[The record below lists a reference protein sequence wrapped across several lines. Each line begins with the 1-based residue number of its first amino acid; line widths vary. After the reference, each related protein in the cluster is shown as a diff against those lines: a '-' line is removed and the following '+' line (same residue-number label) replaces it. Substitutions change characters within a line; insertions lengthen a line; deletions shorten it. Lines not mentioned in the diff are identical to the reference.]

1 MENVVET
8 YRKQFVLR
16 GVAALAVIGGLAGRA
31 SAQDRLVQESRDPNT
46 GSVAKLYLTAH
57 GPRIDLLGAGLQI
70 RKEAVEGRVR
80 TTITSGRDSLII
92 DAGPERVSVTAKGR
106 TVVATTKNP
115 APLATTKRLVAESP
129 LAARAATLIAKL
141 GFGDRSP
148 LQPLLLTTRAFLL
161 AARDDTSGGR
171 ELAAWITRTRSAAHV
186 VPAAF
191 GQKTPTECWNA
202 YGDELVDAYTEYVQC
217 FQAIRWYTVFGPER
231 CGAIYEMRILGAFT
245 WWASCVS
252 LRTAAN

>member
-1 MENVVET
+1 MENVVKT
-8 YRKQFVLR
+8 YRKQFVVMA
-16 GVAALAVIGGLAGRA
+16 VAVMTVVGGLAGRA

-46 GSVAKLYLTAH
+46 GSVAKVYLTLN
-57 GPRIDLLGAGLQI
+57 GPRLDLLGANLQI
-70 RKEAVEGRVR
+70 RKEVVEGRVR
-80 TTITSGRDSLII
+80 TAITSGRDSLVIE
-92 DAGPERVSVTAKGR
+92 AGPEFVSVATKGR
-106 TVVATTKNP
+106 TVVVTAQNP

-129 LAARAATLIAKL
+129 LAARAAALIAKL

-148 LQPLLLTTRAFLL
+148 IQPLLLTTRAFLL

-186 VPAAF
+186 IPAAF
-191 GQKTPTECWNA
+191 GQKTPTQCWNA

-217 FQAIRWYTVFGPER
+217 IQSIRWYEVFGMER

-252 LRTAAN
+252 LR